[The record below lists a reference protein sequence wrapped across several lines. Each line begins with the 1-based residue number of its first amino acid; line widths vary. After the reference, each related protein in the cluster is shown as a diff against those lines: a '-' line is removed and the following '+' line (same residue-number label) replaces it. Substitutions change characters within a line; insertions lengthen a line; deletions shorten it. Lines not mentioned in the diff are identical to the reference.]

1 MKFTALAMIPA
12 LFHSRRPSHPDR
24 DSLGGPLES
33 VSLAIPAML
42 FSLMWASWIVTG
54 AVVALYWA
62 ARIARYAFRKNITPH
77 KRPRVR

>member
-12 LFHSRRPSHPDR
+12 LF
-24 DSLGGPLES
+24 LTLLVVLLES

-54 AVVALYWA
+54 AVIALYCA
-62 ARIARYAFRKNITPH
+62 ARIARYAFRKDY
-77 KRPRVR
+77 

>member
-12 LFHSRRPSHPDR
+12 LF
-24 DSLGGPLES
+24 LTLLVVLLES

-42 FSLMWASWIVTG
+42 FSLMWASWIATS

-62 ARIARYAFRKNITPH
+62 ARIARYAFRKNGTPQRRGRQ
-77 KRPRVR
+77 KAKIS

>member
-12 LFHSRRPSHPDR
+12 LF
-24 DSLGGPLES
+24 LTLLVVLLES